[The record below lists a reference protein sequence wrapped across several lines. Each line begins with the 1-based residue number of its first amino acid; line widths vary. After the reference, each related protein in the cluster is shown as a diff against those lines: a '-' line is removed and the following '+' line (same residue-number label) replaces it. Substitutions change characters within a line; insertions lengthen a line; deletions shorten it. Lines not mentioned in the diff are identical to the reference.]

1 VADDDQA
8 NLLRAVGKR
17 VREARDAAGLS
28 QAQLAKRIGVTRP
41 SVANLEAG
49 RQDMNITRIA
59 GILVALGLDLGS
71 LIQPGDLPELPPLP
85 PPPHQVTI
93 RTVLEVSCATC
104 GGVVLDV
111 TANRDLARETKNGH
125 VAEMLAKAEADR
137 G

>member
-71 LIQPGDLPELPPLP
+71 LIKPGDLPELPPPP
-85 PPPHQVTI
+85 PPPHEVTI
-93 RTVLEVSCATC
+93 RPVLEVCCETC

-111 TANRDLARETKNGH
+111 TASRTLAKETKAKH
-125 VAEMLAKAEADR
+125 LAETATKEVAGA
-137 G
+137 